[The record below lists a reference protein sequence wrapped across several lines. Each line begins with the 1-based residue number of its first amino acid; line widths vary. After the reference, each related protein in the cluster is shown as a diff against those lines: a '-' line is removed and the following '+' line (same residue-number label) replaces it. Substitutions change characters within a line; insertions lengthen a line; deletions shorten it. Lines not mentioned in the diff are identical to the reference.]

1 MFKSQYSSE
10 NITHVSTDRTKKL
23 QVNLNFW
30 SSDKLL
36 AAQRSVA
43 RRKLEEATMTT
54 ATEFKSMLEVTY
66 FSISGPPSAEHED

>member
-23 QVNLNFW
+23 QVDLNFW

-36 AAQRSVA
+36 AAQRNVA

-54 ATEFKSMLEVTY
+54 ATEFKSIFQVKY
-66 FSISGPPSAEHED
+66 FSFSLPHSAEHEN